1 LQISDC
7 RFQIV
12 DLKEKISELLP
23 GKVYFEVPMKDY
35 TSFQVGGVADCL
47 VFPQGL
53 EELTRLVDFIG
64 DRNLPYLVIGRGTNL
79 LVRDG
84 GVRGLV
90 ISLSRGFREI
100 EVKDEEIMV
109 GAGTPL
115 SRLLKLAQ
123 TQGLTGLEDL
133 AGIPGTVGGALTM
146 NAGAG
151 STQLGELVDSLRW
164 IGTSGEVVQIK
175 KEGLNFSYRDLEL
188 PRGTIIL
195 GATLRLDKG
204 DREGIRSR
212 IVKNLLTKKKTQPL
226 DQLSAGC
233 IFRNPPERFA
243 GKLIEEA
250 GLKGVRVRGA
260 KISELHAN
268 FIVNTGEARARD
280 ILILIDLIK
289 EKVSQKTGISL
300 VPEVKVIGED

>member
-1 LQISDC
+1 
-7 RFQIV
+7 
-12 DLKEKISELLP
+12 
-23 GKVYFEVPMKDY
+23 
-35 TSFQVGGVADCL
+35 
-47 VFPQGL
+47 
-53 EELTRLVDFIG
+53 
-64 DRNLPYLVIGRGTNL
+64 
-79 LVRDG
+79 
-84 GVRGLV
+84 
-90 ISLSRGFREI
+90 
-100 EVKDEEIMV
+100 
-109 GAGTPL
+109 
-115 SRLLKLAQ
+115 
-123 TQGLTGLEDL
+123 
-133 AGIPGTVGGALTM
+133 M

-188 PRGTIIL
+188 PRGTIVL

-212 IVKNLLTKKKTQPL
+212 TVKNLLTKKKTQPL

-233 IFRNPPERFA
+233 IFRNPPNQFA

-280 ILILIDLIK
+280 ILILMDLIK

>member
-1 LQISDC
+1 MQISDC

-23 GKVYFEVPMKDY
+23 RKVYFEVPMKNY

-47 VFPQGL
+47 AFPPGL
-53 EELTRLVDFIG
+53 EELTRLLNLLG
-64 DRNLPYLVIGRGTNL
+64 ARKLPYLVIARGTNL

-204 DREGIRSR
+204 DREEIRSR
-212 IVKNLLTKKKTQPL
+212 TVKNLLTKKKTQPL

-233 IFRNPPERFA
+233 IFRNPPNQFA

-280 ILILIDLIK
+280 ILILMDLIK

>member
-1 LQISDC
+1 MDA
-7 RFQIV
+7 
-12 DLKEKISELLP
+12 DLKEKLSALLP
-23 GKVYFEVPMKDY
+23 GKVHFDIPMKDY
-35 TSFQVGGVADCL
+35 TSFKVGGVADCL
-47 VFPQGL
+47 VFPQDL
-53 EELTRLVDFIG
+53 EELTRLLNLIG

-84 GVRGLV
+84 GVRGLL
-90 ISLSRGFREI
+90 ISLSRGFREM
-100 EVKDEEIMV
+100 EAKDGEIRV

-123 TQGLTGLEDL
+123 TQELTGLEDL

-164 IGTSGEVVQIK
+164 IGANGEAVPVK
-175 KEGLNFSYRDLEL
+175 KESLNFSYRDLEL
-188 PRGTIIL
+188 PQGTIIL
-195 GATLRLDKG
+195 GATLRLNKG
-204 DREGIRSR
+204 NREEIRSR
-212 IVKNLLTKKKTQPL
+212 TVKNLLTKKKAQPL
-226 DQLSAGC
+226 DQPSAGC
-233 IFRNPPERFA
+233 IFRNPPDQFA

-260 KISELHAN
+260 RISDLHAN
-268 FIVNTGEARARD
+268 FIVNTGEARAKD
-280 ILILIDLIK
+280 ILVLMDLIK

-300 VPEVKVIGED
+300 IPEIKVIGED

>member
-1 LQISDC
+1 
-7 RFQIV
+7 
-12 DLKEKISELLP
+12 
-23 GKVYFEVPMKDY
+23 M
-35 TSFQVGGVADCL
+35 
-47 VFPQGL
+47 
-53 EELTRLVDFIG
+53 
-64 DRNLPYLVIGRGTNL
+64 VIG
-79 LVRDG
+79 
-84 GVRGLV
+84 
-90 ISLSRGFREI
+90 LSQGFREI

-123 TQGLTGLEDL
+123 TQELTGLEDL

-164 IGTSGEVVQIK
+164 IGANGEAVQVK
-175 KEGLNFSYRDLEL
+175 KESLNFSYRDLEL

-195 GATLRLDKG
+195 GATLRLNKG
-204 DREGIRSR
+204 NREEIRSR
-212 IVKNLLTKKKTQPL
+212 TVKNLLTKKKAQPL
-226 DQLSAGC
+226 DQPSAGC
-233 IFRNPPERFA
+233 IFRNPPDQFA

-260 KISELHAN
+260 RISDLHAN
-268 FIVNTGEARARD
+268 FIVNTGEARAKD
-280 ILILIDLIK
+280 ILVLMDLIK

-300 VPEVKVIGED
+300 IPEIKVIGED